1 MIIDLI
7 CYVSKVENGEW
18 CVSGFG
24 NSDVKYIAIYYIILV
39 ITKQLSIFI

>member
-7 CYVSKVENGEW
+7 YYISKVENGEQ

-24 NSDVKYIAIYYIILV
+24 NSDVKYIAICYIILM
-39 ITKQLSIFI
+39 ITK